1 MLMNEKGF
9 RIADGLVSEPPSM
22 EPTFLKLDVIRALS
36 WPMIPFI
43 LIFLF
48 MVVFDTLGTLVAVA
62 ESGRAD
68 EGQRAAAG
76 PPGILVRR
84 SGVGRGPV
92 CGTSTVTSFIES
104 TAGVEQGGR
113 TGLTSLTTAVLFLL
127 ALFFSPI
134 IRMVGSYPPIT
145 APALVVVGSMMMMSI
160 TKIEW
165 SNYAEAM
172 PAFLIILGIPLSYSI
187 ADGLALGFISYPIV
201 KLISG
206 QGRDVKWPMYVI
218 AAVLVAYFV
227 AIRSQTG

>member
-1 MLMNEKGF
+1 
-9 RIADGLVSEPPSM
+9 M
-22 EPTFLKLDVIRALS
+22 EPTLFKLDVIRALS
-36 WPMIPFI
+36 WPMIPLV

-62 ESGRAD
+62 ERAGLMKD
-68 EGQRAAAG
+68 NQLPRARQAFLSDAAG
-76 PPGILVRR
+76 SV
-84 SGVGRGPV
+84 VGAV

-104 TAGVEQGGR
+104 TAGVQQGGR
-113 TGLTSLTTAVLFLL
+113 TGLTALTTAVLFVL

-134 IRMVGSYPPIT
+134 IKMVGSYAPIT

-160 TKIEW
+160 AKIEW
-165 SNYAEAM
+165 SNFAEAM
-172 PAFLIILGIPLSYSI
+172 PAFLIVVGIPLSYSI

-218 AAVLVAYFV
+218 AAVLVAYFA